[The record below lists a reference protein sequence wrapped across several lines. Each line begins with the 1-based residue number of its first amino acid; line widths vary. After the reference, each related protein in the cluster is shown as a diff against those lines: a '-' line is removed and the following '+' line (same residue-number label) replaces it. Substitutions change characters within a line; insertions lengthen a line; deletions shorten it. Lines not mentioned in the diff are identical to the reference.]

1 MKSTKN
7 TELTQL
13 DRIERYSLLAAKS
26 VLNVEEAAMYLG
38 MSPSYVYK
46 LTMRNQIPYYKPN
59 GKVVYFK
66 KDELEAWMTQNR
78 VATAEETKEQ
88 QALI

>member
-1 MKSTKN
+1 M
-7 TELTQL
+7 TQL
-13 DRIERYSLLAAKS
+13 DRIERYSLLAAKG

-66 KDELEAWMTQNR
+66 KSELEEWMTQNR
-78 VATAEETKEQ
+78 IAPVSEVESKAANFN
-88 QALI
+88 LRRS